1 VAAAT
6 AAGSGRTLAL
16 EQMTLVDR
24 LTVMLASGA
33 VPERL
38 IADRVR
44 AFIQDDLRKGGQ
56 LISTLRAYA
65 GCDLNA
71 RRAAEALFVHRN
83 TVLYRLQR
91 VTELTGL
98 DPHLLPQLL
107 DLITAARL
115 VQGIGGDEQPEPIRG

>member
-1 VAAAT
+1 
-6 AAGSGRTLAL
+6 
-16 EQMTLVDR
+16 
-24 LTVMLASGA
+24 

-44 AFIQDDLRKGGQ
+44 VFIKDDLRKGGQ
-56 LISTLRAYA
+56 LISTLREYA
-65 GCDLNA
+65 ACDLNA

-115 VQGIGGDEQPEPIRG
+115 VQGIGGDEQTEPLGA